1 MFCVKIITMIVV
13 VSSLFGFWE
22 LEELLNNGA
31 FDSVFVVSFVMVQML
46 LNIWF
51 FLMFL

>member
-1 MFCVKIITMIVV
+1 MIVV

-31 FDSVFVVSFVMVQML
+31 FDSVFVV
-46 LNIWF
+46 
-51 FLMFL
+51 